1 MPACTQL
8 TPHPANPLTT
18 TTDARHIFGC
28 GNPRG
33 AVSVRR
39 EFVEPRPPLP
49 LVDLLPPIPILPA
62 TPDIAFLRLV
72 LQIARDVLG
81 EPFSRVALG
90 YPMSSTPSTISTTG
104 TAATFP
110 PHLDI
115 WRAAREG
122 DLPLLSYLVETKG
135 HNINGINEVNASP
148 LYYAALCGHVSCVEY
163 LLQMGLSRTKM
174 ISWGNDASMQR
185 SMTLCDAF

>member
-1 MPACTQL
+1 MARKGRNKKQGVDRCIERVERMMMPLGYRVPEKTRMPARTQL
-8 TPHPANPLTT
+8 TPHPANPPTT

-49 LVDLLPPIPILPA
+49 QVDLLPPIPILPA

-81 EPFSRVALG
+81 EPFSRFALG
-90 YPMSSTPSTISTTG
+90 YPMSSTPSTSAPRARPPLSPPTLTFGVPPARVICPCCLTWWRQKDTTSTG
-104 TAATFP
+104 
-110 PHLDI
+110 
-115 WRAAREG
+115 
-122 DLPLLSYLVETKG
+122 
-135 HNINGINEVNASP
+135 
-148 LYYAALCGHVSCVEY
+148 
-163 LLQMGLSRTKM
+163 
-174 ISWGNDASMQR
+174 
-185 SMTLCDAF
+185 